1 MGQEGIE
8 LGRPRETIGR
18 GFRCVEVDGSEHDLL
33 EVFDISDDGDM
44 AAIWDGYDET
54 QVEDVRWGG

>member
-1 MGQEGIE
+1 M
-8 LGRPRETIGR
+8 
-18 GFRCVEVDGSEHDLL
+18 EVDGSEHDLL